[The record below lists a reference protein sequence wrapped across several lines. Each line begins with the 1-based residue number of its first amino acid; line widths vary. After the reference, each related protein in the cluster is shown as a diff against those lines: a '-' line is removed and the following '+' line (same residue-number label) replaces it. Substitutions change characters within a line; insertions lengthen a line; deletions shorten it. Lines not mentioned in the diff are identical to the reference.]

1 MQVHRLIR
9 ATRVLGASTL
19 ALLVLAVPA
28 GARTADNVT
37 PQTTAHSVEAPWA
50 RALRIRSEAMNQRYH
65 LGHAT
70 SHDHDPGA
78 APGVDHVHQPA
89 RQVARP
95 RHRSGP
101 ALTLPNT
108 RPPRL
113 ATSGAGTVHLG
124 RKPKSAPCCFRRKR
138 ASPLPLSRRL
148 LRTRGE
154 CPRQRRHHA
163 SFRLEAVARPPH
175 RASARSAVVRRGLR
189 PVEPSV
195 GG

>member
-78 APGVDHVHQPA
+78 APGSITFTNPLG
-89 RQVARP
+89 
-95 RHRSGP
+95 RSRGP
-101 ALTLPNT
+101 GT
-108 RPPRL
+108 
-113 ATSGAGTVHLG
+113 GAG
-124 RKPKSAPCCFRRKR
+124 
-138 ASPLPLSRRL
+138 
-148 LRTRGE
+148 LR
-154 CPRQRRHHA
+154 
-163 SFRLEAVARPPH
+163 
-175 RASARSAVVRRGLR
+175 
-189 PVEPSV
+189 
-195 GG
+195 